1 VSSALRYSP
10 LLVTGGS
17 GFVGAC
23 IVRRALAEG
32 YEVHVLLRRP
42 APPWRLQD
50 VLPRLNVHRAD
61 VMDAAAV
68 NETLARVRPRA
79 VLHLATHGAY
89 EPQDDARRILE
100 TNVIG
105 GYNVV
110 HAAIAAGCA
119 VVVNAGSSSEYGYRD
134 TAMNEVDALRPNSI
148 YAVAKAAQTH
158 MCTLLG
164 SASEATA
171 VVTFRLFSVYGPWE
185 EPTRLLPTIIRRAR
199 AGLPLEMAAR
209 DIARDFVYV
218 DDVVDAFL
226 GLERLEGLRGEV
238 FNLGSGIQSTLA
250 EVVETVLDTVG
261 RRSEVRW
268 GAMAARRWDTVTWK
282 SDPGKACRVLGW
294 TARHTLRSGVARMAE
309 WIESMGSRY
318 GAA

>member
-1 VSSALRYSP
+1 M
-10 LLVTGGS
+10 
-17 GFVGAC
+17 GAC

-218 DDVVDAFL
+218 DDVVAANLAALRVGMPAGEMAIFNIGTGRATSVNALWRVVDAIARPSVGAFH
-226 GLERLEGLRGEV
+226 EPAR
-238 FNLGSGIQSTLA
+238 SGDVRRS
-250 EVVETVLDTVG
+250 VLDPS
-261 RRSEVRW
+261 R
-268 GAMAARRWDTVTWK
+268 AARE
-282 SDPGKACRVLGW
+282 LGW
-294 TARHTLRSGVARMAE
+294 RAAVDVEDGLARTWAWFVEHAGRKAAE
-309 WIESMGSRY
+309 
-318 GAA
+318 AA